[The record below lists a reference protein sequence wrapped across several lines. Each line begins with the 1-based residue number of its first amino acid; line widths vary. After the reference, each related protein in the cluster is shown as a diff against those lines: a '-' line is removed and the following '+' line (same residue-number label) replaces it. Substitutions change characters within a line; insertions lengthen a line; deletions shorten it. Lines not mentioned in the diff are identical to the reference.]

1 MIYNNLIYFLIVI
14 LVLSTNSVPERP
26 QLPFFA
32 ALSIFI
38 IKTVI
43 YQRLLKRIFSSRL
56 TSGASYSNAER
67 RASILAVVFFSLDIY
82 LLDIQ
87 YYFGLLPMTRALPSI
102 IDLSGLLLFA
112 AYLIMMWA
120 AAAGPYNRLFGQGHS
135 TKNFIRTNVESNL
148 PIILPWLILSI
159 LADLLRQ
166 APIPLLKTVLNS
178 SWGEP
183 VISLLFF
190 ICLALTFPALIVRVW
205 RCTSMP
211 DGPERRRL
219 ENFCQKHKVGYSD
232 IMIWPLF
239 EGQALTAGVMG
250 IIPGC
255 RYLLITPA
263 LLKALTPEEIEAVM
277 AHELGHVKLRH
288 LQIYILLFLGFG
300 LLSQLSTY
308 PILYILANSDLF
320 YKMVHLVNK
329 QPSHALTTAQTVA
342 MFILMIVY
350 FRYILGFFMRNF
362 ERQADAFAFK
372 AMGSAEPLIRVFDK
386 IAWLSGTSHDQPSWH
401 HFSIGQRIDFL
412 QRCENNTKQIHKH
425 NRKIYGS
432 LAAYLLILVLS
443 ALTLWRMPDNLMAG
457 APQEKYAQAVIQQ
470 KMVAEPQNFVWPQL
484 LGDLNYSRH
493 HYQEAI
499 LAYEKS
505 LLLNP
510 DNAEV
515 LNNLAWLLLTAD
527 DHSIHNRTAA
537 LRLAKRAV
545 VQLPAPH
552 ILDTL
557 ALAYFANGRIE
568 LAIQAEKR
576 AFALDPENRTYYI
589 NQLEKF
595 ARRLNKSQELLRR
608 Q

>member
-1 MIYNNLIYFLIVI
+1 LIYTNLIYFLIVI
-14 LVLSTNSVPERP
+14 LVLSTNSIPERP
-26 QLPFFA
+26 QLPFFT
-32 ALSIFI
+32 ALGIFI
-38 IKTVI
+38 IKTII
-43 YQRLLKRIFSSRL
+43 YQGLLKRIFSSRL
-56 TSGASYSNAER
+56 LSGAAYSNAER
-67 RASILAVVFFSLDIY
+67 RASILAIVFFSIDIY
-82 LLDIQ
+82 LLDFQ
-87 YYFGLLPMTRALPSI
+87 YYCGLLPLARTMPSI
-102 IDLSGLLLFA
+102 IDLGGLLLFM

-120 AAAGPYNRLFGQGHS
+120 AAAAPYNRLFGQGHS
-135 TKNFIRTNVESNL
+135 TRNFIRTNVESNL
-148 PIILPWLILSI
+148 PIILPWLILSL
-159 LADLLRQ
+159 LADFLRQ

-219 ENFCQKHKVGYSD
+219 ESFCRKYKVGYSD
-232 IMIWPLF
+232 IMIWPMF

-250 IIPGC
+250 LIPGC

-263 LLKALTPEEIEAVM
+263 LLQALTPEEIEAVM

-300 LLSQLSTY
+300 LLTQLSTY
-308 PILYILANSDLF
+308 PILYILANSSLF

-329 QPSHALTTAQTVA
+329 QPSHALATAQTGA

-362 ERQADAFAFK
+362 ERQADAFALK
-372 AMGSAEPLIRVFDK
+372 AMGSAEPLVRVFDK

-401 HFSIGQRIDFL
+401 HFSISQRIDFL
-412 QRCENNTKQIHKH
+412 QRCEADAKHLHNH

-443 ALTLWRMPDNLMAG
+443 ALTLWQMPDNLMAG

-470 KMVAEPQNFVWPQL
+470 KMADDPQNFVWPQL
-484 LGDLNYSRH
+484 LGDLNYSRS
-493 HYQEAI
+493 HYQDAI
-499 LAYEKS
+499 AAYEKS

-515 LNNLAWLLLTAD
+515 LNNLAWLLLTTD
-527 DHSIHNRTAA
+527 IHSIHNRTAA

-545 VQLPAPH
+545 IQLPAPH

-557 ALAYFANGRIE
+557 ALAYFANGHNKQ
-568 LAIQAEKR
+568 AIQVEER
-576 AFALDPENRTYYI
+576 AFALDPANRAYYI
-589 NQLEKF
+589 NQLKKF
-595 ARRLNKSQELLRR
+595 ARQLKKTSESLHQ
-608 Q
+608 